1 MQPKF
6 IPDFVRKQAEGDYDI
21 VTGTRYTGGG
31 GVFGWD
37 LRRKLTSRV
46 ANYLAQVLL
55 DPPASD
61 LTGSFRLYK
70 RSVLDDIMKVM
81 ESKGYV
87 FQMEIV
93 VRAKQ
98 LSSTIGEVRAC
109 DSHECLSVCL
119 SKSEPCVSCC
129 VLVAVCGFFVRRRRC
144 PSRLWIEFT
153 GSPSWE
159 RWK

>member
-1 MQPKF
+1 MHDALCACACLQPKF
-6 IPDFVRKQAEGDYDI
+6 IPDFVRKQAEKDYDI
-21 VTGTRYTGGG
+21 VSGTRYTGGG

-55 DPPASD
+55 APGASD

-70 RSVLDDIMKVM
+70 REALDKIMTVM

-98 LSSTIGEVRAC
+98 LNCSIGEVCEQLHADVGYLSFGPIEKYYAFITSAC
-109 DSHECLSVCL
+109 ARRTGARQARPLSAC
-119 SKSEPCVSCC
+119 
-129 VLVAVCGFFVRRRRC
+129 
-144 PSRLWIEFT
+144 T
-153 GSPSWE
+153 TH
-159 RWK
+159 

>member
-6 IPDFVRKQAEGDYDI
+6 IPDFVRKQAEKDYDI
-21 VTGTRYTGGG
+21 VSGTRYTGGG

-55 DPPASD
+55 APGASD

-70 RSVLDDIMKVM
+70 REALDKIMTVM

-98 LSSTIGEVRAC
+98 LSCSIGEVWTSLPAC
-109 DSHECLSVCL
+109 SLSLRVTILLTCSL
-119 SKSEPCVSCC
+119 WLCC
-129 VLVAVCGFFVRRRRC
+129 RF
-144 PSRLWIEFT
+144 PSRLLIEFMA
-153 GSPSWE
+153 SQSLAL
-159 RWK
+159 WK